1 MDVAVVD
8 FTAPD
13 APETFTQSLRDTG
26 FAVLVN
32 HPIPWSLVEQIYREW
47 SAFFDSPAV
56 DRYLRDW
63 DEQAGWFPADRSETA
78 KGRSVRDLKEFFHVF
93 AWSVYPDE
101 VSDAALQYRT
111 IATDLARTLL
121 EWVEANTP
129 SEIAE
134 RFTIPLSEMV
144 DESDT
149 LLRVLRYPPL
159 PAAIPEG
166 AERAAAHEDINLLTV
181 LPASDQAGLELL
193 GTNGGVVSRCRA
205 IPARSPSTAVRCST
219 SPAVGTTRPPPIV
232 SSTRPAMP
240 PTWRGCRCRSSCSRP
255 TRSCSP
261 TGAPPAS
268 SSSSA
273 SPSSPAAGPSCRAG
287 R

>member
-1 MDVAVVD
+1 MHVAVVD
-8 FTAPD
+8 YTAPD
-13 APETFTQSLRDTG
+13 APETFTRSLRDTG

-32 HPIPWSLVEQIYREW
+32 HPIPWNLVEQIYGEW

-56 DRYLRDW
+56 DKYLRDW

-78 KGRSVRDLKEFFHVF
+78 KGRTVRDLKEFFHVF
-93 AWSVYPDE
+93 EWSVYPDE
-101 VSDAALQYRT
+101 VSDAAKRYRT

-129 SEIAE
+129 SEVAE

-159 PAAIPEG
+159 PVEIPDG

-193 GTNGGVVSRCRA
+193 GTNGEWYQVPCDPGSVAVNGGEMLDLASGGYYPATTHRVVN
-205 IPARSPSTAVRCST
+205 
-219 SPAVGTTRPPPIV
+219 
-232 SSTRPAMP
+232 
-240 PTWRGCRCRSSCSRP
+240 
-255 TRSCSP
+255 P
-261 TGAPPAS
+261 TGDEARRPRMSLPLFLQPADEVVL
-268 SSSSA
+268 A
-273 SPSSPAAGPSCRAG
+273 HGRTAGEFLKQRIAELAG
-287 R
+287 EG